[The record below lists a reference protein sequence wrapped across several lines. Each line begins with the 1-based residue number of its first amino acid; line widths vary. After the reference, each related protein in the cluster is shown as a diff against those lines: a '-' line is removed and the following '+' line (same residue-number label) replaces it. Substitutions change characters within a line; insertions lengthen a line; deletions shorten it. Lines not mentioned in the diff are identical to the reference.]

1 MKRFWTSEELASQ
14 LRVSVETIR
23 TWARQGRIP
32 CVRISQ
38 RPLLF
43 DADEVES
50 LLQRQRGGPT
60 TPTEQCRDA

>member
-1 MKRFWTSEELASQ
+1 MKRFLTSEELAQQ

-23 TWARQGRIP
+23 AGARQGRIP

-43 DADEVES
+43 DADEVAS
-50 LLQRQRGGPT
+50 FLQRQSGGPT